1 MRGHRLRVGLRRRLF
16 GKAEH
21 VAEQVFRRV
30 GQPRM
35 IHREGHRQLLAE
47 PRLQSAAQF
56 DGHQRIHAEIEESGL
71 VADLCR
77 IDPGHLRHRAAQVFQ
92 DEFLALL
99 DGRDGELLD
108 QLRCSRGRR
117 FRRRFGDLTL

>member
-1 MRGHRLRVGLRRRLF
+1 MRVIVFASGLRRRLF

-21 VAEQVFRRV
+21 VTEQVFRRV

-35 IHREGHRQLLAE
+35 VHREGYRHLLAE
-47 PRLQSAAQF
+47 PRLQPAAQF
-56 DGHQRIHAEIEESGL
+56 DGHQRIHAEIEEPGL

-77 IDPGHLRHRAAQVFQ
+77 INPGHLRHRVPQVFQ

-99 DGRDGELLD
+99 
-108 QLRCSRGRR
+108 RR
-117 FRRRFGDLTL
+117 ARR